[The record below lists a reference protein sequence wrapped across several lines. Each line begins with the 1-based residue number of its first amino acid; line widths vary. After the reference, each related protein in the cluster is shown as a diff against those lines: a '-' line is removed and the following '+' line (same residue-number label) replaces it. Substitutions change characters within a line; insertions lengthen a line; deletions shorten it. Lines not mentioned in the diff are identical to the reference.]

1 MEVFKHLFCGKLY
14 ELFMNIVSQ
23 ELNEIKH
30 NGRLVVCGK
39 YGEET

>member
-1 MEVFKHLFCGKLY
+1 
-14 ELFMNIVSQ
+14 MNVVSQ
-23 ELNEIKH
+23 ELIEIEY